1 MEVAVVEGP
10 PPQVMKEENR
20 PDAKPEIA
28 ASMVG
33 TALPIVFESFP
44 SSTQRDAAGK
54 KREEQEQRRLE
65 AARAEMGEVREENER
80 LKSTLSRIVS
90 QYQSLQMHFLDVV
103 KVHEQASAAKAEKLP
118 VAPAP
123 APPPPATTGT
133 DDPDDLVSLSLG
145 TRANSGGGA
154 PRRKGHERSAS
165 SSGTAD
171 EMTTAGADDE
181 GHRLSLGL
189 GFGRGSGLPASTVA
203 TDDDKA
209 SHASVR
215 NLSSDSS
222 GSADYN
228 DNAKPAD
235 LAAAGTAR
243 KSPSAGAGDGSADDE
258 VQQQAKKARVS
269 VRVKC
274 DTPTMPDG
282 CQWRKYGQK
291 ISKGNPCPRA
301 YYRCTVA
308 PQCPVRKQVQRCAE
322 DTSILITTYEGAHNH
337 PLPPAATAMASTTS
351 AAAAML
357 TSGSTSSA
365 ASASLVHGHHHPLAA
380 AAAGLFGPTTMV
392 STAASCPTITL
403 DLTSPATAPHT
414 LMHSSPYG
422 FESKAVPA
430 AWSSGY
436 LAYGGASAGAHPS
449 SYYAKS
455 SPALGH
461 HQLFGG
467 NLSAPS
473 RPEQMY
479 AQSYLQRASSLGL
492 GGGGGHGAVAPAV
505 TDTLAKA
512 ITSDPS
518 FQSALAAAITSVM
531 GRGGAAAAH
540 K

>member
-1 MEVAVVEGP
+1 M
-10 PPQVMKEENR
+10 Q
-20 PDAKPEIA
+20 
-28 ASMVG
+28 MVG
-33 TALPIVFESFP
+33 SALPIVFESFP

-54 KREEQEQRRLE
+54 KREEQEQRS
-65 AARAEMGEVREENER
+65 

-103 KVHEQASAAKAEKLP
+103 KVNEQASAAKAEKLP

-123 APPPPATTGT
+123 APPPPPPATTGT

-165 SSGTAD
+165 SSGGTAD
-171 EMTTAGADDE
+171 EMTTAGADDGAGADDE

-274 DTPTMPDG
+274 DTPT
-282 CQWRKYGQK
+282 
-291 ISKGNPCPRA
+291 
-301 YYRCTVA
+301 
-308 PQCPVRKQVQRCAE
+308 VR
-322 DTSILITTYEGAHNH
+322 DNNT
-337 PLPPAATAMASTTS
+337 
-351 AAAAML
+351 
-357 TSGSTSSA
+357 
-365 ASASLVHGHHHPLAA
+365 
-380 AAAGLFGPTTMV
+380 
-392 STAASCPTITL
+392 
-403 DLTSPATAPHT
+403 
-414 LMHSSPYG
+414 
-422 FESKAVPA
+422 
-430 AWSSGY
+430 
-436 LAYGGASAGAHPS
+436 
-449 SYYAKS
+449 
-455 SPALGH
+455 
-461 HQLFGG
+461 
-467 NLSAPS
+467 
-473 RPEQMY
+473 
-479 AQSYLQRASSLGL
+479 
-492 GGGGGHGAVAPAV
+492 
-505 TDTLAKA
+505 
-512 ITSDPS
+512 
-518 FQSALAAAITSVM
+518 
-531 GRGGAAAAH
+531 
-540 K
+540 

>member
-1 MEVAVVEGP
+1 MEVAVERPP
-10 PPQVMKEENR
+10 PPQVKEEKR

-28 ASMVG
+28 AAPIIRS
-33 TALPIVFESFP
+33 ALPIVFESFP
-44 SSTQRDAAGK
+44 STQRHAAGINIK
-54 KREEQEQRRLE
+54 QEERRLE

-80 LKSTLSRIVS
+80 LKSMLSRIVS

-103 KVHEQASAAKAEKLP
+103 KVQEQASAAKAENKFP
-118 VAPAP
+118 VAPA
-123 APPPPATTGT
+123 TTT
-133 DDPDDLVSLSLG
+133 DDDGPDDLVSLSLG
-145 TRANSGGGA
+145 TRANSGGGGA
-154 PRRKGHERSAS
+154 ASRRKGHERSSS

-171 EMTTAGADDE
+171 ETTTAGADDE
-181 GHRLSLGL
+181 GHHQLSLGL
-189 GFGRGSGLPASTVA
+189 GFARGSGLPSSTAA
-203 TDDDKA
+203 TDDDKG
-209 SHASVR
+209 SHASAAPVL
-215 NLSSDSS
+215 NLSSDTS
-222 GSADYN
+222 GSADDN
-228 DNAKPAD
+228 DDAKPA
-235 LAAAGTAR
+235 LAAVGTAR
-243 KSPSAGAGDGSADDE
+243 KSPCAGAGDGSADDE

-308 PQCPVRKQVQRCAE
+308 PHCPVRKQVQRFAE
-322 DTSILITTYEGAHNH
+322 DTSILITTYEGLHNH

-357 TSGSTSSA
+357 TSGSTTSA

-380 AAAGLFGPTTMV
+380 AAGMLGPTTMV

-403 DLTSPATAPHT
+403 DLTSPVAPHS
-414 LMHSSPYG
+414 LMHSSPYAAAAAAAAG

-430 AWSSGY
+430 AWSNGY
-436 LAYGGASAGAHPS
+436 LAYGGVHP

-455 SPALGH
+455 SPSPVLG
-461 HQLFGG
+461 QLFGG
-467 NLSAPS
+467 SLGVPS
-473 RPEQMY
+473 RPEQLY
-479 AQSYLQRASSLGL
+479 AQSYLQRANSLG
-492 GGGGGHGAVAPAV
+492 GSHGAVAPAV

-518 FQSALAAAITSVM
+518 FQSALVAAITSVM
-531 GRGGAAAAH
+531 GRGGAAAAQ